1 MSQLKYL
8 AVQDTIKKILSL
20 SLFVLLAKYLST
32 EDFGKYHQIILL
44 TSMFILFFSAGTPMA
59 VSYYH
64 GHMNQYRSKILMYKR
79 FFLTQGILA
88 FSGALIF
95 YLSASFFSNLFKND
109 YIFELAVVMTI
120 IIFFN
125 IHISFF
131 KSLAT
136 VTKQLKF
143 FMLAT
148 SFLTLFST
156 IISLSLLIY
165 TKNMTYLIVV
175 LALLAFVTFCILV
188 KKNLKYFRY
197 KAKFQ
202 LAKKQEF
209 YYIVMMSSVSLVT
222 VLNTYIDQ
230 IMVSIMLPLEAYA
243 NLRIGSF
250 QIPFIGIISGSLLTI
265 MVPIISRYYVEGKY
279 INIVHVWRMSIEKA
293 TILLIPIIIFCLVF
307 AEEIIVGFFGEKYI
321 GAGIIFQIY
330 MFQWLRAVII
340 LGGVMGAIGLE
351 KELFKNTAYIAVLN
365 IVGNYIMILFFGVVG
380 AAITT
385 TVLNYTALVL
395 LVKKINKRLS
405 INFFEYFPAK
415 VYFISLGIS
424 TILALAI
431 KYFLLGNLDSIAYLI
446 LLALLFYILTLIIQ
460 MKIIYND
467 VTLKRVKSLL

>member
-1 MSQLKYL
+1 
-8 AVQDTIKKILSL
+8 
-20 SLFVLLAKYLST
+20 
-32 EDFGKYHQIILL
+32 
-44 TSMFILFFSAGTPMA
+44 
-59 VSYYH
+59 
-64 GHMNQYRSKILMYKR
+64 
-79 FFLTQGILA
+79 
-88 FSGALIF
+88 
-95 YLSASFFSNLFKND
+95 
-109 YIFELAVVMTI
+109 
-120 IIFFN
+120 
-125 IHISFF
+125 
-131 KSLAT
+131 
-136 VTKQLKF
+136 
-143 FMLAT
+143 
-148 SFLTLFST
+148 
-156 IISLSLLIY
+156 
-165 TKNMTYLIVV
+165 
-175 LALLAFVTFCILV
+175 
-188 KKNLKYFRY
+188 
-197 KAKFQ
+197 
-202 LAKKQEF
+202 
-209 YYIVMMSSVSLVT
+209 
-222 VLNTYIDQ
+222 
-230 IMVSIMLPLEAYA
+230 LPLEAYA